1 MMDMASELKIHRG
14 DAGHVD
20 VLAPLFDAYRVF
32 YEQRSDIGAARRFV
46 SSQLAA
52 GTSVFYLARTGER
65 AAGFVR
71 LYPVWSSIAVRPAWI
86 LEDLYVDPE
95 LRGRGIARA
104 LMRASQEHAVASG
117 AGEMS
122 LETAIGNLP
131 AQSLYESM
139 GYERER
145 AFYKYKIAL

>member
-1 MMDMASELKIHRG
+1 MMDTAPELKTQRA
-14 DAGHVD
+14 DAGDVA

-32 YEQRSDIGAARRFV
+32 YEQRSDIDAARRFV
-46 SSQLAA
+46 AQQLAA
-52 GTSVFYLARTGER
+52 GTSVFFIAYAGEH

-86 LEDLYVDPE
+86 LEDLYVDPDV
-95 LRGRGIARA
+95 RGRGVARV
-104 LMRASQEHAVASG
+104 LMRAAQEHAVASG

-122 LETAIGNLP
+122 LETAVGNLP

>member
-1 MMDMASELKIHRG
+1 MMDTAPELKIQRA
-14 DAGHVD
+14 DAGHID

-32 YEQRSDIGAARRFV
+32 YEQPPDIDAARRFV
-46 SSQLAA
+46 SQQLTM
-52 GTSVFYLARTGER
+52 GTSVFYVAHAGER

-71 LYPVWSSIAVRPAWI
+71 LYPAWSSIAVRPAWI
-86 LEDLYVDPE
+86 LEDLYVDPD
-95 LRGRGIARA
+95 LRGSGIARG
-104 LMRASQEHAVASG
+104 LMRASQEHARASG

-122 LETAIGNLP
+122 LETAAGNLP

-139 GYERER
+139 GYVRER

>member
-1 MMDMASELKIHRG
+1 MMDASPELNIDRARAEHL
-14 DAGHVD
+14 D

-32 YEQRSDIGAARRFV
+32 YEQRSDIDAARHFV
-46 SSQLAA
+46 TEQLAA
-52 GTSVFYLARTGER
+52 GSSIFYLARAGER

-71 LYPVWSSIAVRPAWI
+71 IYPVWSSIAVRPAWI
-86 LEDLYVDPE
+86 LEDLFVEPD

-104 LMRASQEHAVASG
+104 LMRAAQDHAAATG
-117 AGEMS
+117 AREMS
-122 LETAIGNLP
+122 LETAVGNLP

-145 AFYKYKIAL
+145 AFYKYKISF